1 MRLLSWRRLFAAAAA
16 EAEQR
21 ATGAVMA
28 ACATR
33 VSAGRCWVMG
43 RGGVGAM
50 LFTHSISLINTALL

>member
-21 ATGAVMA
+21 ATSAVMA

-33 VSAGRCWVMG
+33 ASAGEHRAMG
-43 RGGVGAM
+43 WGCCNVIH
-50 LFTHSISLINTALL
+50 LFH

>member
-33 VSAGRCWVMG
+33 ASAGGRTPGDEAGWVQC
-43 RGGVGAM
+43 
-50 LFTHSISLINTALL
+50 

>member
-16 EAEQR
+16 KAEQR
-21 ATGAVMA
+21 ATSAVMA

-33 VSAGRCWVMG
+33 ANAAGAGRW
-43 RGGVGAM
+43 GGFGAM

>member
-21 ATGAVMA
+21 ATSAVMA

-33 VSAGRCWVMG
+33 ASAGGRRVMG
-43 RGGVGAM
+43 WGGCDVI
-50 LFTHSISLINTALL
+50 HSFH

>member
-21 ATGAVMA
+21 ATSAVMA

-33 VSAGRCWVMG
+33 ANCGRALG
-43 RGGVGAM
+43 DGVG
-50 LFTHSISLINTALL
+50 LVQCYSLIPLV